1 MILPSKHINL
11 SESFIGL
18 SGFLLKLLNK
28 PMTIDDLWQEFQ
40 KVNNTVQ
47 YPAYHSFDNI
57 VLGINLLYFIGAIE
71 IDIKGKI
78 QHATS

>member
-1 MILPSKHINL
+1 MILPTKHINL

-28 PMTIDDLWQEFQ
+28 AMTIDDLWQEFQ
-40 KVNNTVQ
+40 KVNNTAQ

-57 VLGINLLYFIGAIE
+57 ILGINLLFFIGAIE
-71 IDIKGKI
+71 IDTKGKI